1 MGYACPVC
9 ESAQADAAHLANHL
23 AFTAMLGD
31 DEHEAWL
38 DERVPDWADRS
49 PATLGPDVA
58 QYAPERELEGAAAE
72 SGNGEQSE
80 RHHGSG
86 HSHGSGTEAGG
97 APRFESELAR
107 QGGYGRDAG
116 TADGEVDRVLAEA
129 RDLTEQMAGTDP
141 LGTDGDVD
149 GDGDRDTAE
158 AECGRGDG
166 DKRGNGNEN
175 ENEDGGEAAPDG
187 DGDED
192 GGGNGERDES
202 GASEAE
208 TE

>member
-80 RHHGSG
+80 RQHGPG

-97 APRFESELAR
+97 APRFESEIAR

-116 TADGEVDRVLAEA
+116 IADGEVDRVLAEA
-129 RDLTEQMAGTDP
+129 RDLTERMAGTDP
-141 LGTDGDVD
+141 LGADG
-149 GDGDRDTAE
+149 DTAE
-158 AECGRGDG
+158 GERGSG
-166 DKRGNGNEN
+166 DEDTHGNEN
-175 ENEDGGEAAPDG
+175 ENENGNGNEDGGEAAPDG
-187 DGDED
+187 DRDGDED